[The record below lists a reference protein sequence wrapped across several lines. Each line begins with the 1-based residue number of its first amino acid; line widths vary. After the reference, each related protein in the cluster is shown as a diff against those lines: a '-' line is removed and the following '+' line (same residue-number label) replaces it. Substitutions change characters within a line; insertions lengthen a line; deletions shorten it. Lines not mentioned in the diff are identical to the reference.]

1 MDDFGTTE
9 PGENARE
16 PDAASCAHQHTV
28 DPDEYLVDEGD
39 DCFVREG
46 DFCDSDEE
54 LGWVPAQPDA
64 VALVLEVATME
75 AVFAA
80 QRLAR
85 IDQLRVEALDDVTRY
100 GGGSRELI
108 ERSVRLELAAAL
120 RITENQAGMLMYR
133 AEALVHRY
141 PTVWNSLAH
150 AGMTE
155 RHATI
160 IVDELAP
167 LEPEVAARLV
177 ENARDL
183 AETLA
188 VGPFRRALRR
198 LIDRELA
205 PTLSVRHE
213 HAVRRR
219 RIFVEPEADGMS
231 WLHALVPTVE
241 AHAIHGRMTAKGK
254 ALLAAQVGGEGG
266 GSQPDDRT
274 LDEIRADILCDLLLD
289 GIVPAHPKDVQGIRP
304 TVVVTVPAL
313 ALLGADGDGPQD
325 PAVVEGVGPI
335 PIEKAREL
343 AGAATGWIRVLTHPE
358 TGVVL
363 SVGRTRYRPPP
374 DMVALTKWRA
384 DRCMAPGC
392 GVPASRCQIDHSL
405 AWEHG
410 GETSVVN
417 TAPLCQGHHTVKHHG
432 GWRVIQT
439 GDGSLLWISP
449 SGRQYIVAPER
460 RLPVFRVDSAAA

>member
-1 MDDFGTTE
+1 MDDFGTTD
-9 PGENARE
+9 PGEKALGM
-16 PDAASCAHQHTV
+16 DAASWADSHTV
-28 DPDEYLVDEGD
+28 DPDG
-39 DCFVREG
+39 CFVREG

-54 LGWVPAQPDA
+54 VGWVPAQPDA

-85 IDQLRVEALDDVTRY
+85 IDQLRLEALDDVTRY

-120 RITENQAGMLMYR
+120 RITENQAAMLMYR

-141 PTVWNSLAH
+141 PTIWNSLAH

-167 LEPEVAARLV
+167 LEPQVAARLV
-177 ENARDL
+177 EKVREL

-188 VGPFRRALRR
+188 IGPFRRALRR

-205 PTLSVRHE
+205 PTLSVQHE

-231 WLHALVPTVE
+231 WLHALLPSVE
-241 AHAIHGRMTAKGK
+241 AHAIHGRITAQGK

-274 LDEIRADILCDLLLD
+274 LDEIRTDILCDLLID

-313 ALLGADGDGPQD
+313 ALLGADGDGAHE

-405 AWEHG
+405 AWEDG

-417 TAPLCQGHHTVKHHG
+417 TAPLCQGHHTIKHHG

-449 SGRQYIVAPER
+449 SGRQYVVAPER
-460 RLPVFRVDSAAA
+460 RLPVFREDSVAA

>member
-1 MDDFGTTE
+1 MDDFGITD
-9 PGENARE
+9 PGGKARGT
-16 PDAASCAHQHTV
+16 DAASWTSPRTA
-28 DPDEYLVDEGD
+28 DPDEDFVYDGEYCEHDE
-39 DCFVREG
+39 VV
-46 DFCDSDEE
+46 
-54 LGWVPAQPDA
+54 GWVPAQPDA
-64 VALVLEVATME
+64 VELVLEVATME

-85 IDQLRVEALDDVTRY
+85 IDQLRLEALDDVTRY
-100 GGGSRELI
+100 GGGARELI

-177 ENARDL
+177 EKVRDL

-188 VGPFRRALRR
+188 IGPFRRALRR
-198 LIDRELA
+198 LIDKELA
-205 PTLSVRHE
+205 PTLSARHE

-231 WLHALVPTVE
+231 WLHALLPSVE

-254 ALLAAQVGGEGG
+254 ALLAAQVGGEG

-313 ALLGADGDGPQD
+313 ALLGADGDGPH
-325 PAVVEGVGPI
+325 
-335 PIEKAREL
+335 ARSVRGTIRSSTM
-343 AGAATGWIRVLTHPE
+343 AGGASSRPE
-358 TGVVL
+358 TGRCCGSRRAVASTQLHRSADFL
-363 SVGRTRYRPPP
+363 SSGWTRLSRDLSGLTRRGSARPAERAVRRGR
-374 DMVALTKWRA
+374 A
-384 DRCMAPGC
+384 
-392 GVPASRCQIDHSL
+392 
-405 AWEHG
+405 
-410 GETSVVN
+410 
-417 TAPLCQGHHTVKHHG
+417 
-432 GWRVIQT
+432 
-439 GDGSLLWISP
+439 
-449 SGRQYIVAPER
+449 
-460 RLPVFRVDSAAA
+460 

>member
-85 IDQLRVEALDDVTRY
+85 IDQLRLEALDDVTRY
-100 GGGSRELI
+100 GGGARELI

-177 ENARDL
+177 EKVRDL

-188 VGPFRRALRR
+188 IGPFRRELRR
-198 LIDRELA
+198 LIDKELA
-205 PTLSVRHE
+205 PTLSARHE

-231 WLHALVPTVE
+231 WLHALLPSVE
-241 AHAIHGRMTAKGK
+241 AHAIHGRMTAQGK
-254 ALLAAQVGGEGG
+254 ALLAAQVKGEGR
-266 GSQPDDRT
+266 GSQRDDRT

-313 ALLGADGDGPQD
+313 ALLGADGDGPHARSVRGTIRSSTMAAGASSR
-325 PAVVEGVGPI
+325 PEMGRCYGFLRAVVS
-335 PIEKAREL
+335 
-343 AGAATGWIRVLTHPE
+343 T
-358 TGVVL
+358 
-363 SVGRTRYRPPP
+363 
-374 DMVALTKWRA
+374 
-384 DRCMAPGC
+384 
-392 GVPASRCQIDHSL
+392 
-405 AWEHG
+405 
-410 GETSVVN
+410 
-417 TAPLCQGHHTVKHHG
+417 
-432 GWRVIQT
+432 
-439 GDGSLLWISP
+439 SLLRSADFP
-449 SGRQYIVAPER
+449 SSGWTRLPPER
-460 RLPVFRVDSAAA
+460 AYSPG

>member
-343 AGAATGWIRVLTHPE
+343 AGAATSWIRVLTHPE

-460 RLPVFRVDSAAA
+460 RLPVFRVDSTAA

>member
-1 MDDFGTTE
+1 MDDFGITD
-9 PGENARE
+9 PGGKARGT
-16 PDAASCAHQHTV
+16 DAASWTSPRTA
-28 DPDEYLVDEGD
+28 DPDEDFVYDGEYCEHDE
-39 DCFVREG
+39 VV
-46 DFCDSDEE
+46 
-54 LGWVPAQPDA
+54 GWVPAQPDA
-64 VALVLEVATME
+64 VELVLEVATME

-85 IDQLRVEALDDVTRY
+85 IDQLRLEALDDVTRY
-100 GGGSRELI
+100 GGGARELI

-177 ENARDL
+177 EKVRDL

-188 VGPFRRALRR
+188 IGPFRRALRR
-198 LIDRELA
+198 LIDKELA
-205 PTLSVRHE
+205 PTLSARHE

-231 WLHALVPTVE
+231 WLHALLPSVE
-241 AHAIHGRMTAKGK
+241 AHAIHGRMTAQGK
-254 ALLAAQVGGEGG
+254 ALLAAQVKGEGR
-266 GSQPDDRT
+266 GSQHDDRT

-289 GIVPAHPKDVQGIRP
+289 GVVPAHPKDVRGIRP

-313 ALLGADGDGPQD
+313 ALLGADGDGPHE
-325 PAVVEGVGPI
+325 PAIVEGVGPI
-335 PIEKAREL
+335 PIERAREL
-343 AGAATGWIRVLTHPE
+343 AGTATSWIRVLTHPE

-384 DRCMAPGC
+384 ERCMAPGC

-405 AWEHG
+405 AWEDG

-417 TAPLCQGHHTVKHHG
+417 TAPLCQGHHTIKHHG

-449 SGRQYIVAPER
+449 SGRQYTVAPER
-460 RLPVFRVDSAAA
+460 RLPVFRVDSVAA

>member
-343 AGAATGWIRVLTHPE
+343 AGAATSWIRVLTHPE

-384 DRCMAPGC
+384 ERCMAPGC

-405 AWEHG
+405 AWEDG

-417 TAPLCQGHHTVKHHG
+417 TAPLCQGHHTIKHHG

-449 SGRQYIVAPER
+449 SGRQYTVAPER
-460 RLPVFRVDSAAA
+460 RLPVFRVDSVAA

>member
-1 MDDFGTTE
+1 MDEVGITN
-9 PGENARE
+9 PGEHARDVDGAIWAD
-16 PDAASCAHQHTV
+16 PHDAGV
-28 DPDEYLVDEGD
+28 YEGD
-39 DCFVREG
+39 VC
-46 DFCDSDEE
+46 DFDDEV
-54 LGWVPAQPDA
+54 GWVPPQPDA

-85 IDQLRVEALDDVTRY
+85 IDQLRLEALDDVTRY

-133 AEALVHRY
+133 AQALVHRY
-141 PTVWNSLAH
+141 PTVWDSLAR

-160 IVDELAP
+160 IVDEFAP
-167 LEPEVAARLV
+167 LEPDVAARLV

-183 AETLA
+183 AESLA

-205 PTLSVRHE
+205 PSLSVRHE

-219 RIFVEPEADGMS
+219 RIFVEPDVDGMS

-254 ALLAAQVGGEGG
+254 ALLAARGGDGN

-289 GIVPAHPKDVQGIRP
+289 GIVPAHPEDVRGIRP
-304 TVVVTVPAL
+304 TVVVTIPAL
-313 ALLGADGDGPQD
+313 ALLGADGDGAHD

-335 PIEKAREL
+335 PIETAREL
-343 AGAATGWIRVLTHPE
+343 AGAASSWIRVLTHPE

>member
-343 AGAATGWIRVLTHPE
+343 AGAATSWIRVLTHPE
-358 TGVVL
+358 TG
-363 SVGRTRYRPPP
+363 
-374 DMVALTKWRA
+374 
-384 DRCMAPGC
+384 
-392 GVPASRCQIDHSL
+392 
-405 AWEHG
+405 
-410 GETSVVN
+410 
-417 TAPLCQGHHTVKHHG
+417 
-432 GWRVIQT
+432 
-439 GDGSLLWISP
+439 
-449 SGRQYIVAPER
+449 
-460 RLPVFRVDSAAA
+460 

>member
-1 MDDFGTTE
+1 MDDFGITD
-9 PGENARE
+9 PGEQALGM
-16 PDAASCAHQHTV
+16 DAASWADSHTV
-28 DPDEYLVDEGD
+28 DPD

-46 DFCDSDEE
+46 DICDVDEE

-85 IDQLRVEALDDVTRY
+85 IDQLRLEALDDVTRY

-177 ENARDL
+177 ENAREL
-183 AETLA
+183 AESLA

-219 RIFVEPEADGMS
+219 RIFVEPDADGMS

-254 ALLAAQVGGEGG
+254 ALLVARGGDGS

-289 GIVPAHPKDVQGIRP
+289 GIVPAHPKDVRGIRP

-313 ALLGADGDGPQD
+313 ALLGADGDGAHV
-325 PAVVEGVGPI
+325 PAVVEGIGPI
-335 PIEKAREL
+335 PIDTAREL
-343 AGAATGWIRVLTHPE
+343 AGAASSWIRVLTHPE

-392 GVPASRCQIDHSL
+392 GVPASRCQIDHSV

-449 SGRQYIVAPER
+449 SGRHYTVAPER
-460 RLPVFRVDSAAA
+460 RLPAFRADSAAA

>member
-1 MDDFGTTE
+1 MDEIGLSD
-9 PGENARE
+9 PGEPARGA
-16 PDAASCAHQHTV
+16 DAAHGI
-28 DPDEYLVDEGD
+28 DPYDGDVYEGD
-39 DCFVREG
+39 VC
-46 DFCDSDEE
+46 DFDEE
-54 LGWVPAQPDA
+54 AGWVPAQPDA

-85 IDQLRVEALDDVTRY
+85 IDQLRLEALDEVTRY

-120 RITENQAGMLMYR
+120 RITENQAGMLMFR

-141 PTVWNSLAH
+141 PTVWDSLSR

-167 LEPEVAARLV
+167 LELQVAARLV
-177 ENARDL
+177 ENAREL
-183 AETLA
+183 AESLA
-188 VGPFRRALRR
+188 IGPFRRALRR
-198 LIDRELA
+198 LIEKELA

-254 ALLAAQVGGEGG
+254 ALLAAQGERSD
-266 GSQPDDRT
+266 GSPPDDRT

-289 GIVPAHPKDVQGIRP
+289 GIVPAHPEDVRGIRP

-313 ALLGADGDGPQD
+313 ALLGAEGDGTHE
-325 PAVVEGVGPI
+325 PAEVEGVGPI
-335 PIEKAREL
+335 PIEKARDL
-343 AGAATGWIRVLTHPE
+343 AGAASSWIRVLTHPE

-363 SVGRTRYRPPP
+363 SVGRTKYRPPP

-449 SGRQYIVAPER
+449 SGRQYTVAPER
-460 RLPVFRVDSAAA
+460 RLPVFRADSSAA

>member
-1 MDDFGTTE
+1 MDDFGITD
-9 PGENARE
+9 PGERARE
-16 PDAASCAHQHTV
+16 ADAAFWAYPHTA
-28 DPDEYLVDEGD
+28 DPDEDFVYDGEYCEHDE
-39 DCFVREG
+39 VA
-46 DFCDSDEE
+46 
-54 LGWVPAQPDA
+54 GWVPAQPDA

-85 IDQLRVEALDDVTRY
+85 IDQLRLEALDDVTRY

-141 PTVWNSLAH
+141 PTVWDSLAH

-177 ENARDL
+177 ENAREL
-183 AETLA
+183 AESLA

-198 LIDRELA
+198 LVDRELA

-231 WLHALVPTVE
+231 WLHALLPSVE

-254 ALLAAQVGGEGG
+254 ALLAAQGERND

-289 GIVPAHPKDVQGIRP
+289 GVVPAYPKDVRGIRP

-313 ALLGADGDGPQD
+313 ALLGADGDGPHE

-343 AGAATGWIRVLTHPE
+343 AGTATSWIRVLTHPE

-449 SGRQYIVAPER
+449 SGRQYVVAPER
-460 RLPVFRVDSAAA
+460 RLPVFREESAAA

>member
-1 MDDFGTTE
+1 MDDFGITD
-9 PGENARE
+9 PGERALGM
-16 PDAASCAHQHTV
+16 DAASWADSHTV
-28 DPDEYLVDEGD
+28 DPD

-54 LGWVPAQPDA
+54 LGWVPARPDA

-80 QRLAR
+80 ERLAR
-85 IDQLRVEALDDVTRY
+85 IDQLRLEALDDVTRY

-141 PTVWNSLAH
+141 PTVWESLSR

-155 RHATI
+155 RHAMI

-167 LEPEVAARLV
+167 LELEVAARLV
-177 ENARDL
+177 ENAREL
-183 AETLA
+183 AESLA

-198 LIDRELA
+198 LIDKELA
-205 PTLSVRHE
+205 PTLTVRHE
-213 HAVRRR
+213 HAIRRR
-219 RIFVEPEADGMS
+219 RVFVEPEADGMS
-231 WLHALVPTVE
+231 WVHALVPTVE
-241 AHAIHGRMTAKGK
+241 AHAIHGRITAKGK
-254 ALLAAQVGGEGG
+254 ALLAAHVGGEGC

-313 ALLGADGDGPQD
+313 ALLGADGGGAHD

-392 GVPASRCQIDHSL
+392 GIPASRCQIDHSL

-449 SGRQYIVAPER
+449 SGRQYTVAPER
-460 RLPVFRVDSAAA
+460 RLPVFRADSVAA

>member
-9 PGENARE
+9 PGESARE
-16 PDAASCAHQHTV
+16 TDAASCAHQHTV
-28 DPDEYLVDEGD
+28 DPDEYLVYEGD

-85 IDQLRVEALDDVTRY
+85 IDKLRVEALDDVTRY

-167 LEPEVAARLV
+167 LEPEVAARVV
-177 ENARDL
+177 ESAREL

-231 WLHALVPTVE
+231 WLHALVPSVE
-241 AHAIHGRMTAKGK
+241 AHAIHGRITAKGK
-254 ALLAAQVGGEGG
+254 ALLAAQVGGERSGG
-266 GSQPDDRT
+266 QPDDRT

-343 AGAATGWIRVLTHPE
+343 AGAATSWIRVLTHPE

-460 RLPVFRVDSAAA
+460 RLPAFRVDSAAA